1 MRGVTPTL
9 LTMLRLRQR
18 PCKLHAAGARMEAES
33 YLCCAAMCNNFILF
47 YLSELCLVS
56 LIVGQ
61 VILMKAQCI
70 AALIKLLL

>member
-1 MRGVTPTL
+1 
-9 LTMLRLRQR
+9 
-18 PCKLHAAGARMEAES
+18 MEAQS
-33 YLCCAAMCNNFILF
+33 YLCCAAMWNNFILF

>member
-9 LTMLRLRQR
+9 LTMLKLRQR
-18 PCKLHAAGARMEAES
+18 PCKVAAGAMMEAED
-33 YLCCAAMCNNFILF
+33 LCCAAMCNNFILF

-61 VILMKAQCI
+61 GNLMKAQCI